1 MIRIGMKE
9 QKSSSIQMGEKLLL
23 QKQMPKTYHVYLK
36 DEVLFKDLDERE
48 FKVIWGRLFH
58 SYYKEELTYS
68 EITDIPNKQYEES
81 SY

>member
-1 MIRIGMKE
+1 MKLFL
-9 QKSSSIQMGEKLLL
+9 KKTMSN
-23 QKQMPKTYHVYLK
+23 TYHIYLR

-58 SYYKEELTYS
+58 SYYREELTYT
-68 EITDIPNKQYEES
+68 EISQKPNEKYIEA

>member
-1 MIRIGMKE
+1 M
-9 QKSSSIQMGEKLLL
+9 SN
-23 QKQMPKTYHVYLK
+23 TYHVYLR

-58 SYYKEELTYS
+58 SYYREELTYTKVS
-68 EITDIPNKQYEES
+68 QKPNEKYIEA

>member
-1 MIRIGMKE
+1 M
-9 QKSSSIQMGEKLLL
+9 
-23 QKQMPKTYHVYLK
+23 KTYHVYLK

-68 EITDIPNKQYEES
+68 EITDIPNQQYEES

>member
-1 MIRIGMKE
+1 
-9 QKSSSIQMGEKLLL
+9 MGEKLLL

-36 DEVLFKDLDERE
+36 DEVLFEDLDERE